1 MDRRAQIIDVDGLQ
15 GLIEALASRG
25 YAVMGPT
32 VRDGAVVIAPVS
44 RVTDLPRGLRD
55 VQDAAHYRLEP
66 RDDDAF
72 FGHAAAVQGAKP
84 VFFPSDQ
91 LLWRARRSDD
101 GFVLDEPD
109 ADGGAD
115 GEAQP
120 VALLGARSCDLAAVG
135 IHDEVLLR
143 RRFSDAHYAARRV
156 GAFVVAV
163 TCGDPAGTCFCA
175 STGTGPRPGAGYD
188 LLLTELLTPVHR
200 FLVEVGTPRG
210 ADVLADVP
218 TAAAEATDLT
228 AADDVVVR
236 ATGRMGRTLET
247 EGLRDVL
254 YASAESPRWD
264 DVASRC
270 LACTSCTLVCP
281 TCFCTSVEDVAD
293 LTGDVAERHRVWDS
307 CFSQDFAYIH
317 GGSLRGETRS
327 RYRQWMTHKLAAWED
342 QFGMSGC
349 VGCGRCITW
358 CPAAID
364 ITAEAAALRA
374 ATVLLAPSTEGARR

>member
-1 MDRRAQIIDVDGLQ
+1 MDRHAQVIDVDGLQ
-15 GLIEALASRG
+15 LLIEVLASRG
-25 YAVMGPT
+25 YTVMGPT
-32 VRDGAVVIAPVS
+32 VRDGAVVVAPVAG
-44 RVTDLPRGLRD
+44 VADLPRGLRD
-55 VQDAAHYRLEP
+55 EQDAAHYRLVP

-84 VFFPSDQ
+84 VLFPADQ
-91 LLWRARRSDD
+91 LLWRARRSED
-101 GFVLDEPD
+101 GFRLDASDDDD
-109 ADGGAD
+109 AA
-115 GEAQP
+115 P
-120 VALLGARSCDLAAVG
+120 VALLGARSCDLAAVD

-143 RRFSDAHYAARRV
+143 RRFSDAHYAQRRA
-156 GAFVVAV
+156 GTFVVAV

-175 STGTGPRPGAGYD
+175 STGTGPRPGAGFD
-188 LLLTELLTPVHR
+188 LLLTELLEPVHR
-200 FLVEVGTPRG
+200 FLVEVGSVRG
-210 ADVLADVP
+210 AEVLAEVP
-218 TAAAEATDLT
+218 AAPAGPGDLA

-236 ATGRMGRTLET
+236 ATGRMGRVLET

-254 YASAESPRWD
+254 YAAAESPHWD

-307 CFSQDFAYIH
+307 CFSKDFAYIH

-327 RYRQWMTHKLAAWED
+327 RYRQWITHKLAAWQD
-342 QFGMSGC
+342 QFGMLGC

-374 ATVLLAPSTEGARR
+374 ATPLVTTGEGARR